1 MAAKKTSR
9 AKNVATKKSSNA
21 KNAAKAPGKTA
32 AKRKAAKPVKAKRS
46 KDEGLRLTSAGP
58 GFTVKDIEKSLAWY
72 RDILGFTVGE
82 RWEIDGKLQG
92 VELTAGDVLFMIGQD
107 DWKKGRD
114 RVKGE
119 GVRLY
124 CTTDQDIDRL
134 ASRIK
139 AQGGTL
145 TQEPKD
151 QPWGMRVL
159 AVDDL
164 DGYKITIAKELKK
177 R

>member
-1 MAAKKTSR
+1 MAAKKKST
-9 AKNVATKKSSNA
+9 AKKVTGKAP
-21 KNAAKAPGKTA
+21 AKAA
-32 AKRKAAKPVKAKRS
+32 AKRKATPVKAK
-46 KDEGLRLTSAGP
+46 KDDGLRLTSAGP
-58 GFTVKDIEKSLAWY
+58 GLTVNDIEKSLAWY

-82 RWEIDGKLQG
+82 RWMNDGKLMG
-92 VELTAGDVLFMIGQD
+92 VELSAGNVMFMIGQD

-114 RVKGE
+114 RVKGA

-134 ASRIK
+134 ATRIK

-151 QPWGMRVL
+151 QWGMRDL
-159 AVDDL
+159 AVDDP
-164 DGYKITIAKELKK
+164 DGYKITIAKPLKK
-177 R
+177 KR